1 MSLSFESLENR
12 GVLSIE
18 ALGRSGFSGATDL
31 NHDSTNT
38 PEQASS
44 LAPVGVWARSADAT
58 WRVLTDRY
66 DNLLRKLA
74 D

>member
-1 MSLSFESLENR
+1 MSLLFESLENR

-18 ALGRSGFSGATDL
+18 ALGRSGFAGANDPD
-31 NHDSTNT
+31 HDTTNT
-38 PEQASS
+38 PKQAAWF
-44 LAPVGVWARSADAT
+44 APSESPDWSVDST
-58 WRVLTDRY
+58 WRFLTERY

>member
-1 MSLSFESLENR
+1 MSLVFESLENR

-18 ALGRSGFSGATDL
+18 ALGRSSFAGAISLD
-31 NHDSTNT
+31 HDSTNT
-38 PEQASS
+38 PKQATSLASS
-44 LAPVGVWARSADAT
+44 GSPGCSVDST
-58 WRVLTDRY
+58 WRFLTDRY

>member
-1 MSLSFESLENR
+1 MSLVFESLENR

-18 ALGRSGFSGATDL
+18 ALGRSSFAGVIDPD
-31 NHDSTNT
+31 HDSTNT
-38 PEQASS
+38 PEQTAS
-44 LAPVGVWARSADAT
+44 LASVGARAPSVDAT
-58 WRVLTDRY
+58 WRFLTDRY

>member
-1 MSLSFESLENR
+1 MSLLFESLENR

-18 ALGRSGFSGATDL
+18 ALGRSGFAGATDPD
-31 NHDSTNT
+31 HDSTNT
-38 PEQASS
+38 PEQAVS
-44 LAPVGVWARSADAT
+44 LASGGVRARSVDAT
-58 WRVLTDRY
+58 WRVLTDHY

>member
-1 MSLSFESLENR
+1 MSLLFESLENR

-18 ALGRSGFSGATDL
+18 ALGRSGFVGASDPD
-31 NHDSTNT
+31 HDSTNT
-38 PEQASS
+38 PEQAASFAS
-44 LAPVGVWARSADAT
+44 VGVRARSADST